1 MIAGPDAAEVTRRFT
16 WLTGR
21 PALMPGWALGYSGST
36 MTYTDAPDA
45 QRQMGQFLAK
55 LEEHDIGCTSFHL
68 SSGYTS
74 IGDKRYVFHWNTDKF
89 PDAKG
94 FVRAFAEAGVRLV
107 PNIKPRCCAIT
118 RTTPSLRR
126 KAGS

>member
-94 FVRAFAEAGVRLV
+94 FVRALPRRACGWCPTSSR
-107 PNIKPRCCAIT
+107 RCCDH